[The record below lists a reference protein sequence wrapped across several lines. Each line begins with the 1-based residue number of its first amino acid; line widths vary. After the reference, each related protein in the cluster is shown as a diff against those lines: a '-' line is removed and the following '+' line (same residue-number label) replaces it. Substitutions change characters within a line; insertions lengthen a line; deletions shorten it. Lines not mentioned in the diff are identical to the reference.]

1 MTGCRLGQAAGP
13 VTQHTMKDQTSMP
26 SSKAFAHGTNPCGL
40 ELRSPARSFHFGFG
54 IFSFCAGGYCT
65 KQIAAVAGLRRA
77 ANRRQIG
84 LGMDARCS

>member
-13 VTQHTMKDQTSMP
+13 VPQHSMKDQTSMP
-26 SSKAFAHGTNPCGL
+26 SSKTFADGTNPYRL
-40 ELRSPARSFHFGFG
+40 ELRSNARSLHFGFC

-65 KQIAAVAGLRRA
+65 KQIAAVAGLQRA